1 MGAAVQAAA
10 GKPPQSPQI
19 AEGGCQGPGRLLSGT
34 CRPSLAAL
42 TPFWLV
48 KPPHL
53 YRLLRA

>member
-1 MGAAVQAAA
+1 MGAAVQATA

-42 TPFWLV
+42 TPFGWSSH
-48 KPPHL
+48 PT
-53 YRLLRA
+53 YTAY